1 MNALEIKGLSRSF
14 KNFELKDVSFVLPEG
29 CIMGMVGENGAG
41 KSTTIKLILNMLKK
55 ESGEIKLFG
64 KDFDDSVKEDVGAV
78 LDDLGLPDCL
88 DIKKTEKVM
97 KGIFKNWESDTYFD
111 LCQRLRI
118 PYDKTIKEF
127 SKGNRAKLA
136 IVIALSH
143 RAKLLLLDE
152 PTSGLDPLV
161 RDEILDILNDYT
173 REDNHSI
180 LISSHIV
187 SDLEKLCDYIVFIH
201 NGRIILCKEKDE
213 LVNEYGTVN
222 LSADDFAKIDS
233 EHILHYEKN
242 PYGIRA
248 IFKRAA
254 GKYDF
259 ERVDI
264 EELFV
269 AMIKELNR

>member
-1 MNALEIKGLSRSF
+1 MNALEVKGLSRSF

-29 CIMGMVGENGAG
+29 CIMGLVGENGAG

-55 ESGEIKLFG
+55 DGGEIKLFE
-64 KDFDDSVKEDVGAV
+64 KDYEDSVKEDIGTV

-88 DIKKTEKVM
+88 DVKKTDKVM
-97 KGIFKNWESDTYFD
+97 NGIYQNWDSNVYFD

-118 PYDKTIKEF
+118 PQDKTVKEF

-143 RAKLLLLDE
+143 KAKLLLLDE

-161 RDEILDILNDYT
+161 RDEILDILNDFT
-173 REDNHSI
+173 REDDHSI

-201 NGRIILCKEKDE
+201 DGKIILCKEKDE
-213 LVNEYGTVN
+213 LVNEYGTVH
-222 LSADDFAKIDS
+222 LSIADFEKIDRKYV
-233 EHILHYEKN
+233 LHYEKN
-242 PYGIRA
+242 PYGVKA
-248 IFKRAA
+248 IVKREA

>member
-55 ESGEIKLFG
+55 DSGEIKLFG

-78 LDDLGLPDCL
+78 LDDLGSPDCL

-127 SKGNRAKLA
+127 SKGKRAKLA
-136 IVIALSH
+136 IVI
-143 RAKLLLLDE
+143 
-152 PTSGLDPLV
+152 V
-161 RDEILDILNDYT
+161 
-173 REDNHSI
+173 
-180 LISSHIV
+180 LISIGSSKLISYLHLETYKSKKEPLSKLSFLFECKH
-187 SDLEKLCDYIVFIH
+187 SD
-201 NGRIILCKEKDE
+201 IIL
-213 LVNEYGTVN
+213 
-222 LSADDFAKIDS
+222 
-233 EHILHYEKN
+233 
-242 PYGIRA
+242 R
-248 IFKRAA
+248 
-254 GKYDF
+254 
-259 ERVDI
+259 RV
-264 EELFV
+264 LLPLPFPP
-269 AMIKELNR
+269 

>member
-29 CIMGMVGENGAG
+29 CIMGVVGDNGAG

-55 ESGEIKLFG
+55 DSGEIKLFG

-152 PTSGLDPLV
+152 PTSGLDPQYQ
-161 RDEILDILNDYT
+161 R
-173 REDNHSI
+173 
-180 LISSHIV
+180 
-187 SDLEKLCDYIVFIH
+187 
-201 NGRIILCKEKDE
+201 
-213 LVNEYGTVN
+213 
-222 LSADDFAKIDS
+222 
-233 EHILHYEKN
+233 
-242 PYGIRA
+242 
-248 IFKRAA
+248 
-254 GKYDF
+254 
-259 ERVDI
+259 
-264 EELFV
+264 
-269 AMIKELNR
+269 

>member
-55 ESGEIKLFG
+55 DSGEIKLFG

-152 PTSGLDPLV
+152 PFSALDYQTRLNVSEDIYTILRKKHKSAILVTHDIAEAISFCDRILVMTHRPGTVKEVVSIELSLKEKTPLKA
-161 RDEILDILNDYT
+161 RSAKEFQDYFNRLWGDLND
-173 REDNHSI
+173 
-180 LISSHIV
+180 
-187 SDLEKLCDYIVFIH
+187 
-201 NGRIILCKEKDE
+201 
-213 LVNEYGTVN
+213 
-222 LSADDFAKIDS
+222 
-233 EHILHYEKN
+233 
-242 PYGIRA
+242 
-248 IFKRAA
+248 
-254 GKYDF
+254 
-259 ERVDI
+259 
-264 EELFV
+264 
-269 AMIKELNR
+269 

>member
-97 KGIFKNWESDTYFD
+97 KGIFRNWESDTYFD

-118 PYDKTIKEF
+118 
-127 SKGNRAKLA
+127 
-136 IVIALSH
+136 VIALSH
-143 RAKLLLLDE
+143 KAKLLLLDE

-248 IFKRAA
+248 IVKRAA